1 MIEEELSD
9 DDQHSNSISASQKQQ
24 IQDNDYCGPE
34 PPAFAQVTCYN
45 DLQSESKVSTANFH
59 FEQEMPHQAE
69 FNKFA
74 LQQLDVFSFG
84 GERQI
89 HRVGNSFSSV
99 ESPPIEVDYFDI
111 GIIKD

>member
-1 MIEEELSD
+1 
-9 DDQHSNSISASQKQQ
+9 
-24 IQDNDYCGPE
+24 
-34 PPAFAQVTCYN
+34 
-45 DLQSESKVSTANFH
+45 
-59 FEQEMPHQAE
+59 MPHQAE

-99 ESPPIEVDYFDI
+99 ESPPIEVDYCDI
-111 GIIKD
+111 GSIKD